1 MATTI
6 SQPRPN
12 HRCDGMAKPGAVVNQ
27 WMAATEVTISAVRCW
42 TSIEENL
49 GVVPL
54 HSYEYDEQ

>member
-1 MATTI
+1 
-6 SQPRPN
+6 
-12 HRCDGMAKPGAVVNQ
+12 MAKPGAVVNQ